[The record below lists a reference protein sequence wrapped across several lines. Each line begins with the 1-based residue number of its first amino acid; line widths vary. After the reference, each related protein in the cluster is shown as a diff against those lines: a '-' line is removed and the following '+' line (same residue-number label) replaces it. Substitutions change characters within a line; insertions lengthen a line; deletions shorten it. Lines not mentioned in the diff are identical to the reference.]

1 MRPGIQLGTLGW
13 AAAGKAPLFLNGA
26 LIGQVS
32 VGFPVANA
40 LPSLILYLPG
50 MLTIGVLAALAQAR
64 RLKRQTF
71 GLELG
76 EISAPA

>member
-1 MRPGIQLGTLGW
+1 MGRHAPGW

-32 VGFPVANA
+32 VGFPVENA
-40 LPSLILYLPG
+40 LPLLILYLPG
-50 MLTIGVLAALAQAR
+50 MLTVGVLALAR